1 MNYLN
6 YDLFKSQLYQIENDF
21 NAKIDKLKKEMSI
34 EEEKKIPEKLDDFT
48 IAVGKVDESNIEEY
62 IQTLFNQQY
71 EIFNK
76 INSIIDYLKS
86 KVE

>member
-6 YDLFKSQLYQIENDF
+6 YDLFKSQLYQLENDF

>member
-6 YDLFKSQLYQIENDF
+6 YDLFKSQLYQLENDF

-34 EEEKKIPEKLDDFT
+34 EEEKEIPEKLDDFT

-86 KVE
+86 KGE

>member
-1 MNYLN
+1 MNNLN
-6 YDLFKSQLYQIENDF
+6 YDLFKLQLYQLENDF
-21 NAKIDKLKKEMSI
+21 NDKIDKLKKEMSI

-48 IAVGKVDESNIEEY
+48 IAVGKVDENNIEEY

-86 KVE
+86 KGE